1 MKLGTASIGPTYALT
16 FEASGALWTNGPNG
30 VRRWPMKDISQSTV
44 GIGPPQLVFP
54 RGNTNQISCS
64 LDGLVVAIPQPD
76 GALVIHRGEHD
87 RPTRSSVIK
96 QHEDARYVSVSGDG
110 DWVATGSHNR
120 SYVKIWDSQTGECLQ
135 TLDTSGSGVCF
146 QPGGRWLFTSGGG
159 GQFWSLD
166 TWKPMN
172 TRRYFGT
179 SPQLC
184 ELS

>member
-1 MKLGTASIGPTYALT
+1 MSFSERPAYRLLSIEHSPSTLHYFGVAISPTGCCHDRLAVLASEEGIVFWDLEEGVKLGTASIGPTYALT

-30 VRRWPMKDISQSTV
+30 VRRWPMKDITQSTV

-110 DWVATGSHNR
+110 AIRN
-120 SYVKIWDSQTGECLQ
+120 
-135 TLDTSGSGVCF
+135 
-146 QPGGRWLFTSGGG
+146 
-159 GQFWSLD
+159 
-166 TWKPMN
+166 
-172 TRRYFGT
+172 
-179 SPQLC
+179 
-184 ELS
+184 